1 MQYIKQLRSRFLD
14 PNGFL
19 ILSLYLTQVHI
30 CTCVV
35 REQGTGNR
43 EQGTGNRE
51 QGTGN
56 REQGTGNTGRKTELI
71 LTESC
76 MTTPRKL
83 SKIK

>member
-43 EQGTGNRE
+43 EQGTGYRE
-51 QGTGN
+51 Q
-56 REQGTGNTGRKTELI
+56 RKN
-71 LTESC
+71 
-76 MTTPRKL
+76 
-83 SKIK
+83 

>member
-1 MQYIKQLRSRFLD
+1 MQYIKQLRSRNLD

-35 REQGTGNR
+35 REQVTGNREQGTGYR

-56 REQGTGNTGRKTELI
+56 REHRKKDRIDTY
-71 LTESC
+71 
-76 MTTPRKL
+76 
-83 SKIK
+83 

>member
-1 MQYIKQLRSRFLD
+1 MQYIKQLRSRNLD

-35 REQGTGNR
+35 REQV
-43 EQGTGNRE
+43 TGNRE